1 MATLSTIADA
11 VHKRGRMMS
20 FAKMDRLW
28 RAALGAVHAVGLSAF
43 FVVAASAQQNPQPQ
57 PEATPPVATRPSPPA
72 SIPSAAASWQ
82 QLLVARLARL
92 QRYPP
97 QARGVQ
103 GVVSLAFS
111 IDRRGNIVSSRIV
124 KSSGAALLDAEALD
138 LIKRAAPF
146 PPPPAEIADSELS
159 FIVPIRFAAGNDH

>member
-11 VHKRGRMMS
+11 VHKRGRMAS
-20 FAKMDRLW
+20 FAGTDRLW
-28 RAALGAVHAVGLSAF
+28 RPALGALHVVGLSVF
-43 FVVAASAQQNPQPQ
+43 FVVTASAQQNPQPQ
-57 PEATPPVATRPSPPA
+57 PEAAPPVATGPPPPA
-72 SIPSAAASWQ
+72 SISSAAASWQ
-82 QLLVARLARL
+82 QSLVARLARL

-97 QARGVQ
+97 QARGVH

-111 IDRRGNIVSSRIV
+111 IDRHGNIVSSRIV
-124 KSSGAALLDAEALD
+124 KSSGSALLDAEALD

-159 FIVPIRFAAGNDH
+159 FIVPIRFATGE